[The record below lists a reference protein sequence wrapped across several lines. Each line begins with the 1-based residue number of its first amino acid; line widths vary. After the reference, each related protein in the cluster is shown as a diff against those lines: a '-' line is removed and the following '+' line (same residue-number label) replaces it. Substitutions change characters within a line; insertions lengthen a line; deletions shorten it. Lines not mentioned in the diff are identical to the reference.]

1 MATKGKKSGLGRGL
15 DALFAD
21 REVAVN
27 EDIKL
32 PAQEESGDSVK
43 YININDI
50 KPNHGQPRKTFD
62 TEKISELARSI
73 EEHGIIQPL
82 VVTKAEVGYE
92 IVAGERRWRAARE
105 ADLKKVPCLV
115 RTLTD
120 EENMLLAIIE
130 NMQREDLNPIEEAE
144 GLEKMIKVYGFTQDK
159 VSKSVSKSRPYITNA
174 LRLLNLPESVRKE
187 VAEGRL
193 SAGHARA
200 ILSADN
206 FQKQEELC
214 KRVIAEELSV
224 RETEKLASTEKQKRN
239 KALKRVKP
247 KEILSVENE
256 LKDIYG
262 TKVNIEAK
270 GKGGSI
276 QLHYYS
282 MDELNRLIDILRVA
296 NINS

>member
-1 MATKGKKSGLGRGL
+1 MAMKKGLGKGL
-15 DALFAD
+15 DSMIPEKKTKAELSEAAD
-21 REVAVN
+21 KSFLE
-27 EDIKL
+27 IKIS
-32 PAQEESGDSVK
+32 EID
-43 YININDI
+43 
-50 KPNHGQPRKTFD
+50 PNMGQPRKRFD
-62 TEKISELARSI
+62 EDELLELSESIKI
-73 EEHGIIQPL
+73 HGVIQPIIL
-82 VVTKAEVGYE
+82 TKRGKRYE
-92 IVAGERRWRAARE
+92 IIAGERRWRAARE
-105 ADLKKVPCLV
+105 ADIKKVPCLV

-214 KRVIAEELSV
+214 KRVIAEGLSV